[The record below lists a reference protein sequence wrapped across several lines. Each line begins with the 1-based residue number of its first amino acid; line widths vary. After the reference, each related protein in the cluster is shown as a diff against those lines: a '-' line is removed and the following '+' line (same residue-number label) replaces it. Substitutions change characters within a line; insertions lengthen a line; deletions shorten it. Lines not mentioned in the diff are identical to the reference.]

1 MTANRE
7 IGTAVVLV
15 AAIVAAIGVVV
26 GFLSITS
33 AVGLA
38 VCGIFLG
45 TGVARGSFSNTPKAR

>member
-1 MTANRE
+1 MA
-7 IGTAVVLV
+7 LV

-26 GFLSITS
+26 GFLSVTS

-45 TGVARGSFSNTPKAR
+45 TGVARGAFSGTPKAR